1 MTTFLVCPRC
11 EYSTTL
17 FGSMK
22 KHLER
27 KTICLDNQKKSPDEF
42 ETFKKTYFEEKP
54 KFKYNCTNCNK
65 GFTSKAVMENHI
77 ENCAKTDKLAK
88 AAEID
93 LPIDPIAPAV
103 APVDA
108 PALTAP
114 TALAKPKPAPKLP
127 PAPKV
132 ALYDDILNLNNKMIN
147 MDRKYEARYNE
158 LLKMMNTKTV
168 NNTNTNNISI
178 RCFGEENIARVIN
191 DVMKSCMSADVNNGL
206 KKLINDVNA
215 SPSPFIKGTMASAG
229 SSSTAGPSGA
239 SRAAPVANSS
249 SGSESDSDSDSDSD

>member
-1 MTTFLVCPRC
+1 MTTSQVCPRC

-27 KTICLDNQKKSPDEF
+27 KTICVDNQKKTPEEF
-42 ETFKKTYFEEKP
+42 EKFKKTYFEEKP
-54 KFKYNCTNCNK
+54 KHKYTCNTCDK

-77 ENCAKTDKLAK
+77 ENCEKVIEAAKTRLPNDP
-88 AAEID
+88 EYM
-93 LPIDPIAPAV
+93 LPIPESIE
-103 APVDA
+103 DA
-108 PALTAP
+108 PAPAP
-114 TALAKPKPAPKLP
+114 PPKPKPMPKAKP
-127 PAPKV
+127 EPKV
-132 ALYDDILNLNNKMIN
+132 ALYDDIVNLNNKMMN
-147 MDRKYEARYNE
+147 MDRKYEAKYNE
-158 LLKMMNTKTV
+158 LLKMMNTKTI

-229 SSSTAGPSGA
+229 SSSAGMIAGPSGA

-249 SGSESDSDSDSDSD
+249 SGSSSESDSDSD